1 MSADRAGYWLW
12 AVTIGLATAL
22 VLGLFAVRL
31 AGGVEPGDVVLLI
44 AGLGVLALALRV
56 VRAARRGNGWA
67 QGALAAGSLLALT
80 LPVLAVLAAR
90 PLALA
95 DLVTV
100 AVCVLPAAG
109 TALLVAH
116 RCASH
121 RLR

>member
-22 VLGLFAVRL
+22 VLSLFAVRL
-31 AGGVEPGDVVLLI
+31 AGGVEPGGVVLLI
-44 AGLGVLALALRV
+44 AGLGVLALTLRV

-67 QGALAAGSLLALT
+67 PGALT